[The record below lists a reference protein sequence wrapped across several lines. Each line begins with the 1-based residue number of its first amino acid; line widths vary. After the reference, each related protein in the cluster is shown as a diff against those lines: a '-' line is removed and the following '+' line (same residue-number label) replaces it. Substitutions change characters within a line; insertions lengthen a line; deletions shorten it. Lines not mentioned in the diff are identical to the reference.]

1 MVGGN
6 WMGEGMGREMEE
18 FSGSSVERDR
28 GDCQR
33 AMRMNRNLLL
43 VGTGDGS
50 HLEDLPET

>member
-33 AMRMNRNLLL
+33 AMRMNRKLQL